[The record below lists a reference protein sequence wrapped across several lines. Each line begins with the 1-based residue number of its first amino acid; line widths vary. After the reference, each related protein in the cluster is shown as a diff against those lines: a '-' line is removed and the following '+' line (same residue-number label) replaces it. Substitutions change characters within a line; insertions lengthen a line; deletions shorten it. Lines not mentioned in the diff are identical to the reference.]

1 MEIITLQTGMLSVN
15 TYLLIQD
22 GKCVVVDPGGDASYI
37 LSEVRRR
44 GATAE
49 WVLLTH
55 AHFDHTGGVQDLVSA
70 GLKVAIGREE
80 ESALNNPSLSLTAM
94 VGLPALNVRADKTVV
109 DGEKFT
115 LCGMEFTALHT
126 PGHTEGSYCY
136 QVGGVLLSGDTLFCG
151 SYGRTDF
158 PGGSG
163 VQLKKSLKR
172 LFDLEGD
179 MTVYPG
185 HEDPTTLSFER
196 QYNPIVG
203 MER

>member
-1 MEIITLQTGMLSVN
+1 MEIITLQTGKLSVN
-15 TYLLIQD
+15 TYLLIEN
-22 GKCVVVDPGGDASYI
+22 GKCVVVDPGGDANYI

-70 GLKVAIGREE
+70 GLSLAVGKEE
-80 ESALNNPSLSLTAM
+80 ESALNSPTLSLTAM
-94 VGLPALNVRADKTVV
+94 VGLPALSVRADKTVT
-109 DGEKFT
+109 DGEKFS
-115 LCGMEFTALHT
+115 LCGMAFTALHT

-136 QVGGVLLSGDTLFCG
+136 LTEKGLLSGDTLFCG

-163 VQLKKSLKR
+163 VKLKR
-172 LFDLEGD
+172 SIQKLFALEGD

-185 HEDPTTLSFER
+185 HEDQTTLSFER
-196 QYNPIVG
+196 KYNPILGV
-203 MER
+203 

>member
-1 MEIITLQTGMLSVN
+1 MQTGMLSVN
-15 TYLLIQD
+15 TYLIIHD
-22 GKCVVVDPGGDASYI
+22 GKCVVVDPGGDAARI
-37 LSEVRRR
+37 LDEVRRR

-55 AHFDHTGGVQDLVSA
+55 AHFDHTGGVQDLVKA
-70 GLKVAIGREE
+70 GLKLAIGKEE
-80 ESALNNPSLSLTAM
+80 ETALRSPSISLTAM
-94 VGLPALNVRADKTVV
+94 VGLPVLNVCADKTVT
-109 DGEKFT
+109 DGEVFT
-115 LCGMEFTALHT
+115 LCGMEFAALHT
-126 PGHTEGSYCY
+126 PGHTVGSYCF

-158 PGGSG
+158 PGGNG
-163 VQLKKSLKR
+163 MQLRKSLKR

-196 QYNPIVG
+196 QYNPILG
-203 MER
+203 SER